1 MQAIASTT
9 MTRLSLLAGPSGPFL
24 AECTLCAQEKC
35 SIRELVECEEVQP
48 GPVEGDTATSLR
60 EQLVRSLQGTWYQP
74 DGERIAEIVGEEIIW
89 DLSLMQND
97 GTQLFFNPHEALV
110 AIYLDGVAH
119 AGKVIMDAQANI
131 RWDDG
136 EEMLPGYVEDLPG
149 FGGFGLLDRTPA
161 PPDAMGCM
169 RGDSFAECPTGAP
182 TSPQRSIA
190 TPRTPRSRVASP
202 DGPRSERPR
211 AAHAALTAKMERPEP
226 SFGELRQTLVKALDN
241 FFYIYKDD
249 EEAQRLLIGRKLKER
264 RLRKQRLDDEE
275 RRKLREEL
283 EELRRQ
289 EEARQ
294 QEEEARRKAEEQ
306 RLREQAERVEE
317 EKRRRQEEE
326 RRAAEAQRRREEEAK
341 REEERRV
348 EEARRR
354 KQAEEEAARK
364 AKEIR
369 ERLLATMQELAQSR
383 DGWVLKNAIAEGE
396 SVGLDAELQPL
407 REALKEVHELRKA
420 ALLKARKAQEK
431 LANDFKTA
439 KEAQD
444 FGGPVLAAQWRA
456 AVKEVQKPFVMP
468 E

>member
-1 MQAIASTT
+1 MQELGID
-9 MTRLSLLAGPSGPFL
+9 PS
-24 AECTLCAQEKC
+24 
-35 SIRELVECEEVQP
+35 EEAYF
-48 GPVEGDTATSLR
+48 G
-60 EQLVRSLQGTWYQP
+60 W
-74 DGERIAEIVGEEIIW
+74 IAEYGLQADVLPSRWSMHVEPQTGRLYYVNSEDGSSSWENPLTESCLRPVIDIGRGYLQAPSDGYFEEQKMALW
-89 DLSLMQND
+89 AAHKHNLEGWHGPHVDED
-97 GTQLFFNPHEALV
+97 GREYYANSELNVSSWQDPREETQFIFELQSGLLDAL
-110 AIYLDGVAH
+110 
-119 AGKVIMDAQANI
+119 
-131 RWDDG
+131 

-190 TPRTPRSRVASP
+190 T
-202 DGPRSERPR
+202 PRSERPR